1 MINTIIEKKL
11 EPWLKENLP
20 RFHAKSLPAGLP
32 VFQIVPNGLYTFLV
46 QSFLRNYNITPKGM
60 IHVGGHMGHEVLPY
74 CLLGFRNIL
83 IIEPLPEACEKLEQ
97 ICNLYNDLAVRCVE
111 VFDGEPF
118 SKIYLEQCAAGASN
132 GSTTLFITEETGLS
146 STHKPT
152 QPMEVQ
158 GKDLAAVKQ
167 EINVPV
173 VTLDTMF
180 ANGKYDA
187 GDYNGIRVNVQGDEL
202 NVFKGAVSVLPHLDF
217 VFCEANYDQ
226 RYENIPTTDEL
237 IAFIETQGFTLVR
250 HDRLS
255 ATVGNLLFLNNNKL
269 L

>member
-1 MINTIIEKKL
+1 MTTTTTIEKNL

-20 RFHAKSLPAGLP
+20 RFHSKNLPADLP

-46 QSFLRNYNITPKGM
+46 QSFLRNNNITPKGM

-74 CLLGFRNIL
+74 CVLGFRNVL
-83 IIEPLPEACEKLEQ
+83 IIEPLPEACEKLEV
-97 ICNLYNDLAVRCVE
+97 ICNLYNDLAERTVE

-118 SKIYLEQCAAGASN
+118 SKIYLEQCAAGAAN
-132 GSTTLFITEETGLS
+132 GNTTLFITEETGLS

-152 QPMEVQ
+152 QAIEVQ

-173 VTLDTMF
+173 LTLDSMF
-180 ANGKYDA
+180 ADKYDKA
-187 GDYNGIRVNVQGDEL
+187 DFNGIRVNVQGDEL

-226 RYENIPTTDEL
+226 RYENIPTTEEL
-237 IAFIETQGFTLVR
+237 IVFIEAQGFTLTR

-255 ATVGNLLFLNNNKL
+255 PTVGNLFFLNNNKL